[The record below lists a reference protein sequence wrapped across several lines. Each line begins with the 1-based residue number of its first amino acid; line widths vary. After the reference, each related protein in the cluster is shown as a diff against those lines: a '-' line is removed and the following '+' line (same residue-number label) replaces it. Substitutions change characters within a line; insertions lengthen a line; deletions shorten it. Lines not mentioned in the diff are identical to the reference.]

1 MGIVVIN
8 VEFGETRVALVEKGQ
23 VAEVLYERTIGK
35 TVVGNVYLGKV
46 TRVLA
51 GLQAAFVDI
60 GQPRAAFLHVQDL
73 LHTDEDKPPSH
84 KQDAT
89 AVSSRVS
96 RETPITQVIR
106 EGQSLVVQVVKDAM
120 GTKGARVTSRVT
132 LAGRYLVYTPSA
144 SNVGVS
150 KRMGTGEQRDRVRA
164 IVESHREGTGGW
176 IVRTAAMDIT
186 DEQIHS
192 DMQYLK
198 RLWQQIEKKRGEHAK
213 APALLYSELD
223 LVLRAARDL
232 VDDNVQQVIIDS
244 TEDFERLHAFVATF
258 MPQYSARLQLFQGT
272 ESVFEAYGIE
282 EEIARA
288 LGRKV
293 ALASG
298 GYLVI
303 DEAEAL
309 TAIDVNTGSF
319 VGTDSKDMQA
329 AVMATN
335 LEAIDEIAYQLRL
348 RNLGGLIVID
358 LIDMNDPHDRD
369 LVLQR
374 LKSRMQSDR
383 THTSIHPVSE
393 LGLIEMTRKRTRDS
407 LSKVLH
413 EPCFYCDGT
422 GHVQSRHTVA
432 IDVLRQLRRESQFI
446 GGTSIVVSAHPVV
459 IQVLQHDQRQALDK
473 VMRTICKRV
482 ELVANE
488 YYHIE
493 QFDLQGK

>member
-8 VEFGETRVALVEKGQ
+8 AEFGETRVALVEKGQ
-23 VAEVLYERTIGK
+23 VVEVLYERAIGK
-35 TVVGNVYLGKV
+35 TAVGNVYLGKV

-73 LHTDEDKPPSH
+73 LRTVDDKHPSH
-84 KQDAT
+84 NQDAG
-89 AVSSRVS
+89 AASSRVS
-96 RETPITQVIR
+96 RDTPITQVIR
-106 EGQSLVVQVVKDAM
+106 EGQSIVVQVVKDAM
-120 GTKGARVTSRVT
+120 GTKGARVTSRIA

-150 KRMGTGEQRDRVRA
+150 KRMGTSEQRDRVRA

-176 IVRTAAMDIT
+176 IVRTAAMDMT
-186 DEQIHS
+186 DEQLRS
-192 DMQYLK
+192 DMQYLE
-198 RLWQQIEKKRGEHAK
+198 RLWHQIEKKRGEHTK

-232 VDDNVQQVIIDS
+232 VGDDVQQVIIDNAD
-244 TEDFERLHAFVATF
+244 DFERVRAFMATF
-258 MPQYSARLQLFQGT
+258 MPQHATRLQLFQGT

-319 VGTDSKDMQA
+319 VGSDSKDMQA
-329 AVMATN
+329 AIMATN

-348 RNLGGLIVID
+348 RNVGGLIVID
-358 LIDMNDPHDRD
+358 LIDMSDPHDRD

-383 THTSIHPVSE
+383 AHTSIHPVSE

-432 IDVLRQLRRESQFI
+432 IDVLRQLRRESPFI
-446 GGTSIVVSAHPVV
+446 SGTSIVVSAHPVV
-459 IQVLQHDQRQALDK
+459 IQVLQHDQHQALDK
-473 VMRTICKRV
+473 VMRTIRKPV
-482 ELVANE
+482 ELFANE
-488 YYHIE
+488 HYHIE